1 MSSLT
6 NTQVNARSMNG
17 LVNVEANSGTFDE
30 IDCNTL
36 NVALSATAPTMSSI
50 DNSTHIATTAFVANA
65 LTGVSGFMDL
75 TTTQTATGEKTFSN
89 AFTKIT
95 GTLNI
100 NTFEPSVATASSNI
114 YTGQTSGVLN
124 IATNGSRT
132 GAVNISNGST
142 ATNNINIGNQRSGV
156 GTVSIGSNNSSTN
169 ILNLQSSE
177 VNIGTVSPIGTTND
191 VNIGNGQLGSTI
203 ILNSETTCIDDLIVN
218 NIKSTAGS
226 MTIAT
231 DPVGYTDDITI
242 SSANEVSLNAG
253 YSVNINSSVFGTFT
267 AGAGF
272 AFNAQGTYGMS
283 FNDQYGTGSNGISF
297 NGADVFFNNSNKID
311 IASSNVNVN
320 GGQLTV
326 NAGPFVIKSGG
337 SERLRVNY
345 ALGETTIQI
354 KTDGDTIRFTS
365 SENSLIME
373 VQDTLGAL
381 YKKGSVYVP
390 DSANFSLIPAGTIL
404 TSVVSTAPAGYVLC
418 NGTSYSTTASSSNP
432 YYELYLAIGYTFGGS
447 GATFKVPNFQGA
459 FLRGAS
465 SQVVGGITYTASA
478 VGTAQQDMALTT
490 PLATY
495 STPFVSTG
503 FRSCGS
509 GTRDCLAR
517 TSQGDTP
524 ENPTGLN
531 LAYPSGRG
539 GTEVRP
545 MNYSVYYYIKY

>member
-36 NVALSATAPTMSSI
+36 NVAVSATAPTPPALSN
-50 DNSTHIATTAFVANA
+50 DTNVATTAWVVNHAGGSYVDIA
-65 LTGVSGFMDL
+65 S
-75 TTTQTATGEKTFSN
+75 TQTITGEKTFSN

-100 NTFEPSVATASSNI
+100 NTFEPSVATATSNI
-114 YTGQTSGVLN
+114 YIGQTSGVLN
-124 IATNGSRT
+124 IGTNGSRT

-142 ATNNINIGNQRSGV
+142 ATNNINIGNQRNGA
-156 GTVSIGSNNSSTN
+156 GTITIGSNNSSTN
-169 ILNLQSSE
+169 TVKIQSS
-177 VNIGTVSPIGTTND
+177 VVDIGTVSPIGTTNA
-191 VNIGNGQLGSTI
+191 VNIGNGQLGSTV
-203 ILNSETTCIDDLIVN
+203 ILNSETTCFEDLIVN
-218 NIKSTAGS
+218 NIKSTSGS

-242 SSANEVSLNAG
+242 STANDLTLNAG
-253 YSVNINSSVFGTFT
+253 
-267 AGAGF
+267 
-272 AFNAQGTYGMS
+272 FNAVINCYQGS
-283 FNDQYGTGSNGISF
+283 FGATNTFGFTSNGSGGMYFNENFGGSIGMNF
-297 NGADVFFNNSNKID
+297 NGTKVSFNNSGLTQFAGSEVSI
-311 IASSNVNVN
+311 N

-326 NAGPFVIKSGG
+326 DAGPFVIKSGG

-354 KTDGDTIRFTS
+354 KTDGDSIRYTS
-365 SENSLIME
+365 NENSLIME

-381 YKKGSVYVP
+381 YKKGTVYIP

-404 TSVVSTAPAGYVLC
+404 TSVVSTAPNGYVLC

-447 GATFKVPNFQGA
+447 GATFKVPQFSGA
-459 FLRGAS
+459 FLRSQG
-465 SQVVGGITYTASA
+465 SQVVGGITYTAPA
-478 VGTAQQDMALTT
+478 VGTAQQDMAMTT
-490 PLATY
+490 PVSGY

-503 FRSCGS
+503 FRSCGA

-517 TSQGDTP
+517 TNQGDTP

-531 LAYPSGRG
+531 LAYPTGRG